1 MHLKNS
7 TCFLRSNFGSPNSA
21 LVGIVKAACSW
32 SKQSSCRCGQGKS
45 FNTVPKDPKTE
56 EIVSISAAC
65 VHTCSSSCSDVF
77 ALTNSA
83 DKDLMLC
90 LMSYFYVVREVLN
103 FPSSNFQ
110 MTVNKFLWIGI
121 FLWFPLKLILAQWT
135 FEEKDMFFFLCVCV
149 WKTPLVD
156 FFTACLVARLASLLL
171 GCSEYYATVFLCLQL
186 VSSIRNPSS
195 FRQTKTTQN
204 ETDAT
209 IFRNLSLVSFWSQTR

>member
-1 MHLKNS
+1 MQLNNS
-7 TCFLRSNFGSPNSA
+7 TCFLRSNFGSSNSV
-21 LVGIVKAACSW
+21 LVGIVKVACSW

-45 FNTVPKDPKTE
+45 FYTVPKDPKTE

-90 LMSYFYVVREVLN
+90 LTSYFYVVREVLN

-121 FLWFPLKLILAQWT
+121 FLWFPLKLILAQWK
-135 FEEKDMFFFLCVCV
+135 FEEKDIFFCMCVCV

-156 FFTACLVARLASLLL
+156 FFTALSSCTVGIAVAQLLWILCNSFLVP
-171 GCSEYYATVFLCLQL
+171 ATCKLHTE
-186 VSSIRNPSS
+186 SIQ
-195 FRQTKTTQN
+195 FQT
-204 ETDAT
+204 D
-209 IFRNLSLVSFWSQTR
+209 